1 MPGLNLFLFL
11 TLALVAT
18 VTYHLYTGKTNV
30 YGPNNNN
37 DLGLRNRH
45 RVGMV
50 PLDSASIHAPLSER
64 TVSHTTVEFWDIP
77 AARSATAAHAGHLHV
92 DFIEQMNSDR
102 QDRCV
107 LSRQDDCA

>member
-18 VTYHLYTGKTNV
+18 VTYHLYTGQTSAH
-30 YGPNNNN
+30 GPTHNN
-37 DLGLRNRH
+37 DLGLRSGH

-64 TVSHTTVEFWDIP
+64 PVAHAMVEFWDIP
-77 AARSATAAHAGHLHV
+77 AARSATAASAGHLQV
-92 DFIEQMNSDR
+92 DFIEQVSSDR
-102 QDRCV
+102 QGRCV
-107 LSRQDDCA
+107 LSQQNDCA